1 MSGNVQ
7 LGYGPRLI
15 GSPTGMLRRVA
26 LVRPSAAIE
35 RALPLPSEPSA
46 IYARALEQHDNLRK
60 LLLSF
65 GVEII
70 EIAGSALDPLESAV
84 AQSALCL
91 EDGVA
96 IMRPSVMERRAAVDR
111 TRAAF
116 ARAEIP
122 IAGHIAAPAF
132 FSGDDVM
139 LLGARAYI
147 GVGAL
152 SNELGRRGMTSL
164 LTAHGYHCTQVAIA
178 PKSFSLRS
186 VIAPI
191 APDTVAFVD
200 DAVDA
205 AAFADLHRIVL
216 PRGEERAAGLMLLN
230 ERHALVDLRYRESLR
245 ILSRAGVSIEAFDCY
260 EFTKVGMTPASLV
273 LAVARS

>member
-7 LGYGPRLI
+7 LHYGPRLI
-15 GSPTGMLRRVA
+15 GSPTGMLRRAA

-35 RALPLPSEPSA
+35 RAVPLPSEPSA
-46 IYARALEQHDNLRK
+46 IYARELEQHENLRK
-60 LLLSF
+60 LLVSF

-84 AQSALCL
+84 AQSAVCL

-96 IMRPSVMERRAAVDR
+96 IMRPSVMERRAATDR

-116 ARAEIP
+116 AREEIP

-132 FSGDDVM
+132 YSGDDVL
-139 LLGARAYI
+139 LLGARAFL

-164 LTAHGYHCTQVAIA
+164 LTAHGYACTHVEIA
-178 PKSFSLRS
+178 RKSLSLRS
-186 VIAPI
+186 VVAPI
-191 APDTVAFVD
+191 DPQTIAFVD

-205 AAFADLHRIVL
+205 SAFAGLQRIVL

-245 ILSRAGVSIEAFDCY
+245 ILSRAGVSLECFDCY
-260 EFTKVGMTPASLV
+260 EFTKIGMTPSSLV